1 MHYRPIMRR
10 TLLLLAAVLVAAF
23 GTSLVYLY
31 VRGADARALGGQ
43 EIRSVLVATQ
53 TLRAGTAADAL
64 DATPRDLP
72 AIAVVDGAISDPK
85 EVAGKVLTVQV
96 VKGEQLT
103 TAMFSAKASKV
114 SAGQAAVSVEISDVN
129 RVPAL
134 LTAGDTVDVYA
145 KRDGKLQSVLSRVV
159 VYQVGGKDAGG
170 KALSPSIVTFV
181 LDASDAVDLAAAQA
195 SGNEIVLIMVSASKM

>member
-43 EIRSVLVATQ
+43 EPRPVLVATQ
-53 TLRAGTAADAL
+53 TLRAGSAADTL
-64 DATPRDLP
+64 DATPRELP
-72 AIAVVDGAISDPK
+72 TIAVVDGAISDLT

-103 TAMFSAKASKV
+103 TAMFSARASKV
-114 SAGQAAVSVEISDVN
+114 DAVQAAVSVEIGDVN

-145 KRDGKLQSVLSRVV
+145 KRETKLRSVLSGVV
-159 VYQVGGKDAGG
+159 VYQVGGEDSGG

-181 LDASDAVDLAAAQA
+181 LDAAEAVEEGPAVTA
-195 SGNEIVLIMVSASKM
+195 